1 MDFMDH
7 TQNNGSEEKAGFAA
21 EAFEWLEAIA
31 FALAI
36 VVLLFTFVFRVVSI
50 NGSSMVPTLHD
61 KDRVIMTG
69 KFLYTPKD
77 GDVIIIAGL
86 AQEDSAKYSKPLVK
100 RVIATEGQTVDF
112 TADGHVILDGAVLE
126 ESFDLINNT
135 GDAFDYPLTVPAGN
149 VFVLGD
155 NRNNSMDSRVKS
167 IGLVTTNHILGKVR
181 LRIFPFG
188 DISVIK

>member
-1 MDFMDH
+1 MDH